1 LHKVLIADD
10 EANIRNILDFTL
22 HAEGFTVIGAR
33 SGNEAYTLALSEQ
46 PDIIIL
52 DVMMP
57 DSDGI
62 ETCRRLKQ
70 DERTRRLPVILLTA
84 RAGRDDRRLGREAG
98 ADAYITK
105 PFSPAK
111 VVATLREILG
121 VRPA

>member
-1 LHKVLIADD
+1 MHKVLIADD

-33 SGNEAYTLALSEQ
+33 NGNEAFTLALSEQ
-46 PDIIIL
+46 PDIVIL

-57 DSDGI
+57 DTDGI
-62 ETCRRLKQ
+62 EACRRLKSDQ
-70 DERTRRLPVILLTA
+70 RTAGVPVILLTA
-84 RAGRDDRRLGREAG
+84 RSSRDDRRRGREAG

-105 PFSPAK
+105 PFSPTR

-121 VRPA
+121 VGRI

>member
-1 LHKVLIADD
+1 MHKVLIADD

-22 HAEGFTVIGAR
+22 HAEGFNVIGAR
-33 SGNEAYTLALSEQ
+33 SGNEAFTLALSEQ
-46 PDIIIL
+46 PDIVIL

-70 DERTRRLPVILLTA
+70 DERTANLPVILLTA
-84 RAGRDDRRLGREAG
+84 RSGRDDRRLGREAG

-111 VVATLREILG
+111 VVATLREILA
-121 VRPA
+121 VRPT

>member
-33 SGNEAYTLALSEQ
+33 NGDEAFTLALSEQ
-46 PDIIIL
+46 PDIVIL

-57 DSDGI
+57 DTDGI
-62 ETCRRLKQ
+62 EACRRLKR
-70 DERTRRLPVILLTA
+70 DERTSRLPVILLTA
-84 RAGRDDRRLGREAG
+84 RSSSDDRRRGREAG

-105 PFSPAK
+105 PFSPSK

-121 VRPA
+121 AHRA

>member
-1 LHKVLIADD
+1 MHKVLIADD

-33 SGNEAYTLALSEQ
+33 NGDEAFTLAVSEQ
-46 PDIIIL
+46 PDIVIL

-57 DSDGI
+57 DTDGI
-62 ETCRRLKQ
+62 EACRRLKR
-70 DERTRRLPVILLTA
+70 DERTSRLPVILLTA
-84 RAGRDDRRLGREAG
+84 RSSSDDRRRGREAG

-105 PFSPAK
+105 PFSPSK

-121 VRPA
+121 APRA